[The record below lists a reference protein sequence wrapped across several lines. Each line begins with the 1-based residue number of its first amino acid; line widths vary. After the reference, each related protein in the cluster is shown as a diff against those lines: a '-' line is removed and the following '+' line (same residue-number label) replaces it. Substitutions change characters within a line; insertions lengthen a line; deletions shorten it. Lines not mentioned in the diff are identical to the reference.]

1 MQEKNDMKDKED
13 IDASKERKVVQDALN
28 KLISDEWFAGNVY
41 KQFVVLVDNMYK
53 PQVEDIMLETAND
66 ELNDHY
72 ASLVSFAKQNGY
84 DVPSTYSEM
93 KKYADKGDVKLF
105 ESCKKGQDSL
115 YYLKEGV
122 NSEERAIETY
132 EKYIDDESL
141 KCEPQLQVIIR
152 NNFYDEQQ
160 HLEDFNFAIE
170 SIESFNKYNGG
181 EEA

>member
-1 MQEKNDMKDKED
+1 
-13 IDASKERKVVQDALN
+13 
-28 KLISDEWFAGNVY
+28 
-41 KQFVVLVDNMYK
+41 
-53 PQVEDIMLETAND
+53 MLETAND

-141 KCEPQLQVIIR
+141 KREP
-152 NNFYDEQQ
+152 
-160 HLEDFNFAIE
+160 
-170 SIESFNKYNGG
+170 
-181 EEA
+181 